1 MSEERTGPRT
11 LAIDIGGSGMKMMVL
26 DEKGEPVTRR
36 SRVRTPKIANPENVL
51 AKLTKQI
58 AEQGE
63 FDRVSVGFP
72 GVIVNGVASEAVNL
86 DPSWDG
92 FDVAGA
98 LEEATGKPVRVAND
112 ADVQGHGV
120 IGNVEMAFGLFRF
133 AMAQHVE
140 GIAGVM
146 LAQGID
152 HGMPRP
158 CGGAQGVKQH
168 QRVAA
173 SLLYIMHVSFGCW
186 HRVGQIAA
194 DEHDSSYR
202 GTRWP
207 QPVLFTRGDA
217 GIVSIACLSVNLA
230 VAGLSG

>member
-26 DEKGEPVTRR
+26 DEKGEPVTQR
-36 SRVRTPKIANPENVL
+36 SRVRTPKLANPENVL

-72 GVIVNGVASEAVNL
+72 GVIVDGVASEAVNL

-112 ADVQGHGV
+112 ADVQGLGV
-120 IGNVEMAFGLFRF
+120 
-133 AMAQHVE
+133 VE
-140 GIAGVM
+140 GMGVE
-146 LAQGID
+146 LVITLGTGIGSALYVD
-152 HGMPRP
+152 GHSVSNLEFGHHPFL
-158 CGGAQGVKQH
+158 KDKTYEE
-168 QRVAA
+168 
-173 SLLYIMHVSFGCW
+173 SL
-186 HRVGQIAA
+186 
-194 DEHDSSYR
+194 
-202 GTRWP
+202 
-207 QPVLFTRGDA
+207 GDA
-217 GIVSIACLSVNLA
+217 ALKSVGKVKWNTRLRKA
-230 VAGLSG
+230 VEILERVFNYRRLYLGGGNARKIDCELPANVTKVRNVAGLLGGIALWRD